1 MKTVGIV
8 AMLGLAAGFAGPVL
22 AQKAA
27 PEGWLLQEQVMSGI
41 NDLTLAWYAPGSGEV
56 LVAISCQGGYSD
68 VVFTA
73 YTDRPKAGTKAATT
87 LALMSG
93 AQHFAMEAISGEMHG
108 RYSVGGIT
116 SFQPKLTDL
125 LKGSFTILVDGVE
138 IGRFSTTT
146 AQKEFKRIIAAC
158 PPQPARN

>member
-1 MKTVGIV
+1 MKTAGFV
-8 AMLGLAAGFAGPVL
+8 AMLSLAAVFAGSAL
-22 AQKAA
+22 AQKKA

-56 LVAISCQGGYSD
+56 LVAISCQGGYPD

-73 YTDRPKAGTKAATT
+73 YTDRPKTGTKAAK
-87 LALMSG
+87 LALKNG
-93 AQHFAMEAISGEMHG
+93 TQHVDMEAISGEMHG

-116 SFQPKLTDL
+116 SFQPNLVDV
-125 LKGSFTILVDGVE
+125 LKGTFTILVDGVE

-146 AQKEFKRIIAAC
+146 AQKEFDRIIAAC
-158 PPQPARN
+158 PLRAARN

>member
-1 MKTVGIV
+1 MKTGGVV
-8 AMLGLAAGFAGPVL
+8 AMLGLAAVIAGPVL
-22 AQKAA
+22 AQKTA

-56 LVAISCQGGYSD
+56 LVAINCQKGYSD

-73 YTDRPKAGTKAATT
+73 YTARPKAGTKAAK
-87 LALMSG
+87 LALKNG
-93 AQHFAMEAISGEMHG
+93 TQHVVMEAISGEMHG

-116 SFQPKLTDL
+116 SFQPNLVDV

-146 AQKEFKRIIAAC
+146 GQKEFDRIIAAC
-158 PPQPARN
+158 PPRSARH